1 MNIKTLF
8 IATAL
13 TLTAGATFAKTI
25 DGVEESPAFK
35 STLTRAEVQQDLR
48 VALTKG
54 SFTEAGYVARAQT
67 AAPVRKREEVR
78 AEAIASVKHPAMAN
92 LYVGG

>member
-13 TLTAGATFAKTI
+13 TLTAGATFAKTF
-25 DGVEESPAFK
+25 DGVEESPTFK
-35 STLTRAEVQQDLR
+35 STLTRAQVQEDLR
-48 VALTKG
+48 IALTKG
-54 SFTEAGYVARAQT
+54 SFTEAGYVARAQPK
-67 AAPVRKREEVR
+67 AASRKREEVR

-92 LYVGG
+92 LYIGG